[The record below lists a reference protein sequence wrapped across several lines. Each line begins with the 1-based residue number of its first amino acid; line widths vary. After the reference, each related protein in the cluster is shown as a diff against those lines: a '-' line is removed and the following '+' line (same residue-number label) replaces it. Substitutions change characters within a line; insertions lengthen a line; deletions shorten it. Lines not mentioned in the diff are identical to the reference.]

1 MFRDPV
7 LSASLAMSAL
17 VSTVLMATL
26 VVGPF
31 YLSRALGLDAA
42 VVGIV
47 LSVGPLVVAMT
58 GVPAGRIVDR
68 FGAQCMTIVGLIGIA
83 AGSFILS
90 LLPATLGIP
99 GYIAPIVVIT
109 VGYALFQT
117 ANNTAVMSD
126 IPPGQRGAISG
137 MLNLSRNLGLITG
150 ASAMG
155 AVFALASATTDITTA
170 RPEAVATGLRI
181 TFAVAGALIVVA
193 LAIAVG
199 SRARGR
205 RSTDEEH

>member
-1 MFRDPV
+1 
-7 LSASLAMSAL
+7 
-17 VSTVLMATL
+17 
-26 VVGPF
+26 
-31 YLSRALGLDAA
+31 
-42 VVGIV
+42 
-47 LSVGPLVVAMT
+47 LSVGPLVVALT

-68 FGAQCMTIVGLIGIA
+68 FGAQRMTIVGLIGIA

-90 LLPATLGIP
+90 MLPATLGIP

-126 IPPGQRGAISG
+126 IPPGQRGVISG

-150 ASAMG
+150 ASVMG

-170 RPEAVATGLRI
+170 RPEAVAAGMRI
-181 TFAVAGALIVVA
+181 TFAVAGVLIVVA